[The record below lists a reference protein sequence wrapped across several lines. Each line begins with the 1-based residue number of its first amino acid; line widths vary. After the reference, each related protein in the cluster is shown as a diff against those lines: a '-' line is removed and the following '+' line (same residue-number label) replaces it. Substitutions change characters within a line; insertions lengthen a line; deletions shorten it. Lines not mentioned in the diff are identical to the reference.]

1 MTGGF
6 SCAWTLAFGVGSAD
20 FERMPNVSNSP
31 MEGIFEICQAHFSK
45 TAKCRS
51 TIFGMDTIRSGEERK
66 ARLDAFVFA
75 KLANPNFSIVQRDEF
90 RVLLR
95 FQRKTN
101 HIAHLLGSIFTFGFW
116 LPVWFILSVTN
127 SPYSKEISIDEY
139 GYITEVK
146 R

>member
-1 MTGGF
+1 
-6 SCAWTLAFGVGSAD
+6 
-20 FERMPNVSNSP
+20 
-31 MEGIFEICQAHFSK
+31 
-45 TAKCRS
+45 
-51 TIFGMDTIRSGEERK
+51 MDTVRSGEERK

-75 KLANPNFSIVQRDEF
+75 KLANPNFSILQRDEF